1 MTKDVR
7 VYLAHI
13 LECVDK
19 IERFTAEGRDRFRR
33 DPMVQDAVIRNLEIM
48 GVAAKRADD
57 AYRANHPGVPW
68 RELASLPDVLI
79 HQYAGVDVERVWAV
93 VEHDRRTSGGHR
105 TAGPSH
111 GGVGPRTRERDG
123 TRSDSDQGQGPV

>member
-19 IERFTAEGRDRFRR
+19 IERFTAEGRDGFLR

-48 GVAAKRADD
+48 GEAAKRVDE
-57 AYRANHPGVPW
+57 AYRADHPEVPW
-68 RELASLPDVLI
+68 RELSSLRDVLI
-79 HQYAGVDVERVWAV
+79 PSIPC
-93 VEHDRRTSGGHR
+93 RTSDRALDRWPPAWRSWSRSLRARRHH
-105 TAGPSH
+105 GPTT
-111 GGVGPRTRERDG
+111 TRRNAACDRWSGREA
-123 TRSDSDQGQGPV
+123 

>member
-19 IERFTAEGRDRFRR
+19 IERFTADGRDRFMR

-48 GVAAKRADD
+48 GEAAKHVDD
-57 AYRANHPGVPW
+57 AYRASHQEVPW
-68 RELASLPDVLI
+68 RELASLRDVLI
-79 HQYAGVDVERVWAV
+79 RQYAGVDIERVWMV
-93 VEHDRRTSGGHR
+93 VERDLPHVRKGIGPLVPRMEELEEELASE
-105 TAGPSH
+105 TA
-111 GGVGPRTRERDG
+111 PRADDE
-123 TRSDSDQGQGPV
+123 QG